1 MSIVELLVSLTLFSL
16 VVGSLVTLIAT
27 GLQVARS
34 NKDRSVAAHLASQEM
49 DALRQQPFGSMTI
62 GQTSHTTSVN
72 SVRYTIKTDT
82 QWVANTATSNAC
94 DSASGSPP
102 RRAQRRSRSPG
113 PTCTTSGR

>member
-72 SVRYTIKTDT
+72 VQTPT
-82 QWVANTATSNAC
+82 QTVTAPSRTATVTV
-94 DSASGSPP
+94 P
-102 RRAQRRSRSPG
+102 AQPVG
-113 PTCTTSGR
+113 VEAGRPAEPA